1 MEDLKIYIASESM
14 SFMAPEAIIGLA
26 ASYFT
31 DYEYQLIRYPN
42 VKTAEKALEIIQTAT
57 ENAPSMIVFSSTHI
71 EVRDTFTIKSL
82 EANIPCLDVL
92 TPAVRVLGKSF
103 NTVPIYKPEFT
114 WQLGDEY
121 YKRIHAI
128 EFAINNDDGKSQTA
142 LQKADIVLI
151 GVSRTSKTPLSIYL
165 AYLGYLVVNIPLVME
180 NKNIQNL
187 LEVPVGKVIG
197 LTISPN
203 RLHQIR
209 NERNTTM
216 GVSSGS
222 EYADMN
228 YIINELEYAD
238 TIMKKIGCSSIDI
251 TNRAVEE
258 TAELIIKR
266 LKSSNTN
273 TMEKYVYSF
282 LEGGK
287 EMKSVLGGKGAN
299 LAEMTKIGLPVP
311 SGFTISTGVCSRYFQ
326 DGQTVASE
334 ILDQINEGVSKLEKL
349 AGKQFDGTPPLL
361 VSVRSGA
368 PVSMPGMMDTILN
381 LGLNDENVE
390 VLGEKVAS
398 RRFALDC
405 YRRFIQMYANVVLE
419 LPMYQFEQILEQC
432 KANASISNDKDLSE
446 YHLSGIIDQF
456 KAKVLELSGSP
467 FEQSPR
473 KQLYSAIEAVFRSW
487 NNERAKIYRQIN
499 HIPDEIG
506 TAVNVQMMVF
516 GNMGDTSGTG
526 VVFTRNPST
535 GVNEFYG
542 EFLMN
547 AQGEDVVAG
556 IRTPLPILQ
565 LEDVDSGVYDELLK
579 TSRTLEQHYKDMQ
592 DIEFTIENGKFFLL
606 QTRNGKRSA
615 SAAVKLAVD
624 FVTEQIVS
632 KQEAIAGMDLSQ
644 VDRLLHPE
652 FDPDKIPQAEEIGSG
667 LPASPGAASGQ
678 IYFNSKSAEAAKANG
693 QGVILVRVETSP
705 EDIQGMISSN
715 GVLTA
720 RGGMTSH
727 AAVVARGMGK
737 CCVTSCSGI
746 DIDEEVGTARIGA
759 QQLKEG
765 DYISLDGSTGKVY
778 LGEIATKS
786 VSLNEDFTKLMG
798 WADEISRMKVLANAD
813 TPGDAARARSFGAR
827 GIGLCRTE
835 HMFFEGKRV
844 LDIREMIMAR
854 TDEKRK
860 AALEKLF
867 PHQKEDFK
875 EIFKVMEQLPVTVRL
890 LDPPLHEFLPKGQEE
905 LQEMATQLGVTFEEV
920 VNVTHEL
927 EEVNP
932 MMGLRG
938 CRLGLIYPEI
948 YEMQARAIV
957 MAALEVKQEKGFVPV
972 PEIMIPL
979 VGNEAELSGLRKKVE
994 AVIATVDTNSELSI
1008 RIGTMIEVP
1017 RACMVADRIAAH
1029 ADYFSFGTNDLT
1041 QMTLGY
1047 SRDDAGKFIK
1057 KYKELKVLEA
1067 DPFQQID
1074 KDGVGELIKIA
1085 IKKGKQTDRKLKI
1098 GVCGE
1103 HGGDATSVA
1112 FFNGQPID
1120 YVSCSPY
1127 RVPKARLA
1135 AAQAELNKRS

>member
-1 MEDLKIYIASESM
+1 
-14 SFMAPEAIIGLA
+14 
-26 ASYFT
+26 
-31 DYEYQLIRYPN
+31 
-42 VKTAEKALEIIQTAT
+42 
-57 ENAPSMIVFSSTHI
+57 
-71 EVRDTFTIKSL
+71 
-82 EANIPCLDVL
+82 
-92 TPAVRVLGKSF
+92 
-103 NTVPIYKPEFT
+103 
-114 WQLGDEY
+114 
-121 YKRIHAI
+121 
-128 EFAINNDDGKSQTA
+128 
-142 LQKADIVLI
+142 
-151 GVSRTSKTPLSIYL
+151 
-165 AYLGYLVVNIPLVME
+165 
-180 NKNIQNL
+180 
-187 LEVPVGKVIG
+187 
-197 LTISPN
+197 
-203 RLHQIR
+203 
-209 NERNTTM
+209 
-216 GVSSGS
+216 
-222 EYADMN
+222 
-228 YIINELEYAD
+228 
-238 TIMKKIGCSSIDI
+238 
-251 TNRAVEE
+251 
-258 TAELIIKR
+258 
-266 LKSSNTN
+266 
-273 TMEKYVYSF
+273 MEKYVYSF

-287 EMKSVLGGKGAN
+287 EMKTILGGKGAN

-311 SGFTISTGVCSRYFQ
+311 SGFTISTNACSRYFL
-326 DGQTVASE
+326 DGHSVSPE
-334 ILDQINEGVSKLEKL
+334 VLDQVNSGVSKLEDL
-349 AGKQFDGTPPLL
+349 AGKKFDGTPPLL

-405 YRRFIQMYANVVLE
+405 YRRFIQMYSNVVLE
-419 LPMYQFEQILEQC
+419 LPMYQFDQIFEQTKV
-432 KANASISNDKDLSE
+432 KANIANDKDLTAD
-446 YHLSGIIDQF
+446 HLADIINQF
-456 KAKVLELSGSP
+456 KALVIELSGSP

-487 NNERAKIYRQIN
+487 NNERAKIYRKIN

-516 GNMGDTSGTG
+516 GNMGDSSGTG

-542 EFLMN
+542 EFLIN

-556 IRTPLPILQ
+556 IRTPLPIQQ
-565 LEDVDSGVYDELLK
+565 LEEVDTGVYEELLQ
-579 TSRTLEQHYKDMQ
+579 TSRILEKHYKDMQ
-592 DIEFTIENGKFFLL
+592 DIEFTIENGKFYLL

-615 SAAVKLAVD
+615 SAAVKLAID
-624 FVTEQIVS
+624 FVAEEIIS
-632 KQEAIAGMDLSQ
+632 KQEAVAGMDLSQ

-652 FDPDKIPQAEEIGSG
+652 FDPEKILEAEAIGSG
-667 LPASPGAASGQ
+667 LPASPGAASGG
-678 IYFNSKSAEAAKANG
+678 IYLNSKSAEVAKSNG
-693 QGVILVRVETSP
+693 QDVILVRVETSP

-737 CCVTSCSGI
+737 CCVSSCS
-746 DIDEEVGTARIGA
+746 DMDVDEEEGTVRIGKH
-759 QQLKEG
+759 QLKVG
-765 DYISLDGSTGKVY
+765 DFISLDGGTGKVY
-778 LGEIATKS
+778 FGEIPTKS
-786 VSLNEDFTKLMG
+786 VNLNDDFTQLMG

-813 TPGDAARARSFGAR
+813 TPGDAARARSFGAK

-854 TDEKRK
+854 NDEKRRE
-860 AALEKLF
+860 ALEKLF

-875 EIFKVMEQLPVTVRL
+875 EIFKVMELLPVTVRL

-905 LQEMATQLGVTFEEV
+905 LQEMASQLGVTYEEV
-920 VNVTHEL
+920 EHVTREL

-938 CRLGLIYPEI
+938 CRLGLIHPEI
-948 YEMQARAIV
+948 YEMQTRAIV
-957 MAALEVKQEKGFVPV
+957 MAALEVKQEFGFTPV

-979 VGNEAELSGLRKKVE
+979 VGNEAELSGLRKEVE
-994 AVIATVDTNSELSI
+994 AVIDAVDMKSELSI
-1008 RIGTMIEVP
+1008 KIGTMIEVP
-1017 RACMVADRIAAH
+1017 RACMVADRIAVH

-1047 SRDDAGKFIK
+1047 SRDDAGKFIR
-1057 KYKELKVLEA
+1057 KYKEMKVLEA

-1074 KDGVGELIKIA
+1074 TDGVGELIKIA
-1085 IKKGKQTDRKLKI
+1085 IKKGKSTDSKLKI

-1103 HGGDATSVA
+1103 HGGDAISVE
-1112 FFNGQPID
+1112 FFNSQLIE

-1135 AAQAELNKRS
+1135 AAQAELNKIQ